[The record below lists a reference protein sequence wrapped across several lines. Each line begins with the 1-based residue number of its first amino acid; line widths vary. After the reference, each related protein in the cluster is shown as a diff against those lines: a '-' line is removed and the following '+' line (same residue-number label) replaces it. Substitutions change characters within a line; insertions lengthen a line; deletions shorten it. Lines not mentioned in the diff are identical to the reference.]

1 MPRLIK
7 VKKEDKSASK
17 ILSRVETEIE
27 HLKDGQEEIKQMLA
41 DKYVTHD
48 EFSPIKLIVYGMV
61 GTILLSVLGAI
72 IALVIKSSS

>member
-1 MPRLIK
+1 MTRLIK
-7 VKKEDKSASK
+7 AKKEDQSVSK

-27 HLKDGQEEIKQMLA
+27 YLKTGQEEIKQMLA
-41 DKYVTHD
+41 NTYVTHD

-72 IALVIKSSS
+72 IALIIKSSG